1 MLKWKSIFS
10 EFYFFLKIKKMFYKT
25 YLKKLNIT
33 TYLIIKNYK
42 KQIIIKKFIE
52 NTFPFQHS

>member
-1 MLKWKSIFS
+1 M
-10 EFYFFLKIKKMFYKT
+10 YYKT

-33 TYLIIKNYK
+33 TYLIIKKYK